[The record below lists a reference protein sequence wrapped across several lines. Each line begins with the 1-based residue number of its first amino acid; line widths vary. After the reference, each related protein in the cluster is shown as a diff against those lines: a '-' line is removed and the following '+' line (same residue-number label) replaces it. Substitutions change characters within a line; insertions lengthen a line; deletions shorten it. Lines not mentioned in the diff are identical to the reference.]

1 MAPSG
6 LEERCQMLFGKKSC
20 STVVLSLK
28 NKVERRY
35 NLGEQMKGE
44 SSLTLSAVGE
54 EAGALWRHAN
64 GESPGLPMRRCHG
77 AHAPDMRKTNKGID
91 VKGKECHHVLLLFQ
105 IPFSI
110 MNRQVRAV
118 IWLLPACDILTKLST
133 DLCSYKRRKRKGKY
147 VKNMIGK
154 RSWGAMGREEKNGL
168 SGTGRR
174 GKKDLKTTAE
184 LHKVLR
190 ESNFHRRWGNRPRE
204 FLWHGPGHMATQCQS
219 LV

>member
-1 MAPSG
+1 
-6 LEERCQMLFGKKSC
+6 
-20 STVVLSLK
+20 
-28 NKVERRY
+28 
-35 NLGEQMKGE
+35 MKGE

-168 SGTGRR
+168 SGTGWRD
-174 GKKDLKTTAE
+174 KKDLKTTAE

-204 FLWHGPGHMATQCQS
+204 FLWQAPAWFIPSSFSIHTASSSPTGNICSPFPNPAIPGNVCSPLHPCRHCLMNIF
-219 LV
+219 

>member
-1 MAPSG
+1 
-6 LEERCQMLFGKKSC
+6 MLFWKKSC

-44 SSLTLSAVGE
+44 SSWTLSAVGE
-54 EAGALWRHAN
+54 EAGALWRRAN
-64 GESPGLPMRRCHG
+64 GESLGLPMRRCHG

-105 IPFSI
+105 IPFSL
-110 MNRQVRAV
+110 MNRQVCAV
-118 IWLLPACDILTKLST
+118 SLWLLPDCDVLTKVSA
-133 DLCSYKRRKRKGKY
+133 DLCSHKRRKRRGKY

-154 RSWGAMGREEKNGL
+154 RSWRAMGREEKNGL
-168 SGTGRR
+168 SGTGW
-174 GKKDLKTTAE
+174 GDKKDLRPQRE
-184 LHKVLR
+184 LHKVLT
-190 ESNFHRRWGNRPRE
+190 ECNFHCRWANRPRE
-204 FLWHGPGHMATQCQS
+204 FLGHGPGHMATQCQS